1 MERETRLVSGVRP
14 IEIYRVSAIPEAGMD
29 LILDLFLKY
38 FKIQVWYD
46 TSVGV
51 DQSLHAAFDARAV
64 YAGLT
69 MDF

>member
-1 MERETRLVSGVRP
+1 
-14 IEIYRVSAIPEAGMD
+14 MD